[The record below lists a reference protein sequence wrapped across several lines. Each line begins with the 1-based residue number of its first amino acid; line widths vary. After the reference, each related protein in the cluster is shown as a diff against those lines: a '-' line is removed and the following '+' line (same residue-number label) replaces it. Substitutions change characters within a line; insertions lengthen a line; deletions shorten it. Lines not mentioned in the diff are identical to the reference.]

1 MTSNDLPEATI
12 SNLVATNEQ
21 DAAAVAAMLAHHG
34 ELAQNLDLLVAAII
48 EAVADAAGGAEIE
61 ARRTELVE
69 FCTHDLLPHAQAEE
83 QALYP
88 TARANSAAKLLVD
101 TMIDEHRSLE
111 QLVNLVRDE
120 PVPVRLAAAAY
131 ALQYLFGLHVAKE
144 NDVIL
149 PILASDPDVSLAGL
163 LHGMHELLGHGH

>member
-1 MTSNDLPEATI
+1 MTSNDSPGAATNI
-12 SNLVATNEQ
+12 EVATNEP

-34 ELAQNLDLLVAAII
+34 ELARSLDLLVSAII
-48 EAVADAAGGAEIE
+48 DAVADAVPAVELE
-61 ARRTELVE
+61 TRRTGLAE
-69 FCTHDLLPHAQAEE
+69 FCTSDLLPHAQAEE

-88 TARANSAAKLLVD
+88 TARANPGAKLLVD
-101 TMIDEHRSLE
+101 TMINEHRSLE

-131 ALQYLFGLHVAKE
+131 TLQYLFGLHLLKE

-149 PILASDPDVSLAGL
+149 PMLAADPVVSLAGL
-163 LHGMHELLGHGH
+163 LDGMHELLGHGH